1 MRPGKDATILALAL
15 MVPRALE
22 AAEKLKAEHG
32 IDCEVVDVR
41 SLVPLDTQTI
51 LGSVARTHRL
61 FTVEENPRLCGW
73 GAEIVSIVADEAF
86 YDLDGPPVRITTP
99 HIPLPAADILEDIA
113 LPTVDRIVDR
123 VRRSMQVVSPHE
135 RQRHAGRQSARLA
148 PRMIASLI
156 RGAET
161 RIIGNVPC
169 TKIFSPTSRPI
180 CGSAAN
186 GANPPTAAASTCSI
200 RRPRTRSPR
209 SRARPSRTPRPRSMP
224 RATPS
229 RAGPRSKPR
238 ERAEI
243 LRKSFE
249 LIMRD
254 AERLAKLITIEN
266 GKALSDSRG
275 EVAYAAEFF
284 RWYAEEAVRNIGE
297 VSRAPASGARIVVQ
311 HKPAGVAVLVT
322 PWNFPAAMATRKIG
336 PALAAGCPV
345 VLKPASDTP
354 LTMLALMPILE
365 EAGVPA
371 GVVNVIPSRSS
382 GKVVSAMLHDPRVRV
397 VSFTGSTE
405 VGRKLLHEAADN
417 VVKPAMELGGNAP
430 FIVFEDAD
438 IDAAIEG
445 AMIAKMR
452 NMGEACTSA
461 NRFYVHEKVHDEFA
475 KKLTAKMAALK
486 VGNGLDDGV
495 TVGPLVNADAKKKV
509 IELVDD
515 AVGKGAKV
523 LTGGKSPTGPGHFYP
538 PTVLDAVPDGAKML
552 NEEIFGP
559 VAAIQTFKSEGEVIK
574 RANDTEYGLVAYLY
588 TKDMSRGMRVSEQ
601 LDFGMIGLNRGL
613 VSDPAAPFGGMKQ
626 SGIGRE
632 GAHEGLMEFLET
644 QYISVTW

>member
-1 MRPGKDATILALAL
+1 MSSKYDNLLANVPTDLWIGGKW
-15 MVPRALE
+15 R
-22 AAEKLKAEHG
+22 KASDG
-32 IDCEVVDVR
+32 SRFDVVD
-41 SLVPLDTQTI
+41 PATDNKI
-51 LGSVARTHRL
+51 ASVASA
-61 FTVEENPRLCGW
+61 TVED
-73 GAEIVSIVADEAF
+73 AKAAVDAASDAFADW
-86 YDLDGPPVRITTP
+86 
-99 HIPLPAADILEDIA
+99 
-113 LPTVDRIVDR
+113 
-123 VRRSMQVVSPHE
+123 
-135 RQRHAGRQSARLA
+135 AGR
-148 PRMIASLI
+148 
-156 RGAET
+156 
-161 RIIGNVPC
+161 
-169 TKIFSPTSRPI
+169 
-180 CGSAAN
+180 
-186 GANPPTAAASTCSI
+186 
-200 RRPRTRSPR
+200 
-209 SRARPSRTPRPRSMP
+209 
-224 RATPS
+224 
-229 RAGPRSKPR
+229 KPR

-243 LRKSFE
+243 LRKSYE

-284 RWYAEEAVRNIGE
+284 RWFAEEAVRNVGRNSI
-297 VSRAPASGARIVVQ
+297 APATGARILVH
-311 HKPAGVAVLVT
+311 HKPAGIAVLVT
-322 PWNFPAAMATRKIG
+322 PWNFPAAMATRKLG
-336 PALAAGCPV
+336 PALAAGCAD

-382 GKVVSAMLHDPRVRV
+382 GKVVGAMLHDPRVRV

-417 VVKPAMELGGNAP
+417 IVKPAMELGGNAP

-438 IDAAIEG
+438 IDAAIDG

-452 NMGEACTSA
+452 NMGEACTAA

-475 KKLTAKMAALK
+475 RKLTAKMGSLK
-486 VGNGLDDGV
+486 MGNGLDEGV
-495 TVGPLVNADAKKKV
+495 NLGPLVNKDGRDKV

-523 LTGGKSPTGPGHFYP
+523 LTGGKSPSGPGHFYP
-538 PTVLDAVPDGAKML
+538 PTVLDAVPDGAAML
-552 NEEIFGP
+552 REEIFGP

-588 TKDMSRGMRVSEQ
+588 TKDLSRGMRVSEQ

-613 VSDPAAPFGGMKQ
+613 VSDPAAPFGGTKQ
-626 SGIGRE
+626 SGLGRE
-632 GAHEGLMEFLET
+632 GAQEGMKEFLET
-644 QYISVTW
+644 QYVSVSW

>member
-1 MRPGKDATILALAL
+1 MTAMYDNLLANVPTDLWIGGKWRKSSDGGRFDVIDPATENKVA
-15 MVPRALE
+15 
-22 AAEKLKAEHG
+22 
-32 IDCEVVDVR
+32 
-41 SLVPLDTQTI
+41 
-51 LGSVARTHRL
+51 SVASA
-61 FTVEENPRLCGW
+61 TVED
-73 GAEIVSIVADEAF
+73 AKAA
-86 YDLDGPPVRITTP
+86 LD
-99 HIPLPAADILEDIA
+99 
-113 LPTVDRIVDR
+113 
-123 VRRSMQVVSPHE
+123 
-135 RQRHAGRQSARLA
+135 
-148 PRMIASLI
+148 
-156 RGAET
+156 
-161 RIIGNVPC
+161 
-169 TKIFSPTSRPI
+169 
-180 CGSAAN
+180 
-186 GANPPTAAASTCSI
+186 AAAAAF
-200 RRPRTRSPR
+200 PGW
-209 SRARPSRTPRPRSMP
+209 A
-224 RATPS
+224 AK
-229 RAGPRSKPR
+229 KPR
-238 ERAEI
+238 ERGEI

-297 VSRAPASGARIVVQ
+297 VSRAPSSGARIFVH
-311 HKPAGVAVLVT
+311 HKPAGIAVLVT

-417 VVKPAMELGGNAP
+417 ILKPAMELGGNAP
-430 FIVFEDAD
+430 FIVFDDAD

-445 AMIAKMR
+445 AMVAKMR
-452 NMGEACTSA
+452 NMGEACTAA

-475 KKLTAKMAALK
+475 KKLTAKMVGLK
-486 VGNGLDDGV
+486 MGNGLDDGV
-495 TVGPLVNADAKKKV
+495 ALGPLVNKDGLDKV

-515 AVGKGAKV
+515 AVKKGAKV
-523 LTGGKSPTGPGHFYP
+523 LTGGKTPPGPGFFYP
-538 PTVLDAVPDGAKML
+538 ATVLANVSEDAKML

-559 VAAIQTFKSEGEVIK
+559 VASLQTFKSEDEVIT
-574 RANDTEYGLVAYLY
+574 RANHTEYGLVAYLY
-588 TKDMSRGMRVSEQ
+588 TRDLSRGMRVSEK
-601 LDFGMIGLNRGL
+601 LDFGMIGLNRGV
-613 VSDPAAPFGGMKQ
+613 VSDPAAPFGGVKQ
-626 SGIGRE
+626 SGLGRE
-632 GAHEGLMEFLET
+632 GAHEGMMEFMET
-644 QYISVTW
+644 QYVSVTW